1 VCAVVFVAFVGFSFT
16 GNASASWVNQKT
28 PKVLVALP
36 VLNRMEDL
44 AVKDDT
50 PESQVEQIK
59 FRADSIAPLTHQAR
73 DLTNIDIVTKTWKS
87 MLNNKDVSLEEVD
100 RQIAEN
106 LLSLMENY
114 QELRARDPTF
124 AFKNTKQWF
133 IKNWN
138 KIA

>member
-44 AVKDDT
+44 AVMDNT

-73 DLTNIDIVTKTWKS
+73 DLTNIDIVTKTWKN
-87 MLNNKDVSLEEVD
+87 MLNNKVNFNALIFLE
-100 RQIAEN
+100 
-106 LLSLMENY
+106 
-114 QELRARDPTF
+114 
-124 AFKNTKQWF
+124 KQDKDLVLF
-133 IKNWN
+133 LKRFESS
-138 KIA
+138 